1 LYVFDRPISF
11 GYSVEVPIKTK
22 DMNTQDCDCD
32 NGVRYVANGQD
43 DFDSVYCDCKA
54 GEKLAFLA
62 WFKDAKKAL
71 VKKMTYV

>member
-1 LYVFDRPISF
+1 
-11 GYSVEVPIKTK
+11 
-22 DMNTQDCDCD
+22 MNTQDCDCD
-32 NGVRYVANGQD
+32 NGVRFIANGED
-43 DFDSVYCDCKA
+43 DSEAVYCDCKA